1 MPATTRTA
9 RVPERLARAAR
20 GPWGTAVAA
29 WTAARICVA
38 TAFVLSDLVAN
49 YLRAPAARRLH
60 LDQGLITWDGT
71 FYWHIAHGGYG
82 SLPRE
87 ALRFFPLYPLAARVL
102 SWPLGGHEGIPLL
115 VISNGAALAS
125 LVLLHRLVVEEVGD
139 RALARR
145 SMWVL
150 ALFPAAGVFAF
161 AYTESLALA
170 LTLGAILLARHRHW
184 GWAALLAL
192 GCGLMRPVG
201 VLVALPLL
209 YEAWQQYRTGRER
222 PRAALVVG
230 ALAAPVAGLVGF
242 LVWVDRDYGSWRIP
256 LDEQRRLRHG
266 FQDPVSRIWDAVHLT
281 VTSSRHDVFN
291 LAFTVLFVVLLV
303 IAVRTQ
309 HWGWWTFALANMA
322 VALSSP
328 VIDSTGRYGLV
339 VFPLFVAL
347 AVPLRRR
354 EVELAWLVV
363 SAGALVAI
371 TTLALVGNVV
381 P

>member
-1 MPATTRTA
+1 
-9 RVPERLARAAR
+9 
-20 GPWGTAVAA
+20 VAA
-29 WTAARICVA
+29 WLAARICVA
-38 TAFVLSDLVAN
+38 TAFVLSDLVAG
-49 YLRAPAARRLH
+49 YLRANPTRRLH

-102 SWPLGGHEGIPLL
+102 SWPLGGHEALPLL
-115 VISNGAALAS
+115 LISNGAALVS
-125 LVLLHRLVVEEVGD
+125 LVLLHRLVLEEMGD
-139 RALARR
+139 DGLARR
-145 SMWVL
+145 AMWVL

-170 LTLGAILLARHRHW
+170 LTLAAILAARHRRW
-184 GWAALLAL
+184 AWAALLAL
-192 GCGLMRPVG
+192 GCGLMRPTG

-209 YEAWQQYRTGRER
+209 YEGFRQWRTGRGR
-222 PRAALVVG
+222 PRPALVVG

-242 LVWVDRDYGSWRIP
+242 LVWVDVEYGSWRIP

-266 FQDPVSRIWDAVHLT
+266 FQDPVSRIWDAIHLT

-291 LAFTVLFVVLLV
+291 LAFTLLFIVLLV

-309 HWGWWTFALANMA
+309 HWGWWTFALANLA

-328 VIDSTGRYGLV
+328 VIDSTGRYGIV

-354 EVELAWLVV
+354 EVELAWLAA
-363 SAGALVAI
+363 SAGALVAV